1 MIKIAI
7 IEDEVDL
14 IEVLKGHLD
23 KFAEDNKI
31 EYSVI
36 THISASS
43 FLDDYQ
49 CDYDLILMDINLPGL
64 DGMSAVKKIREI
76 DKKVMVIF
84 VTSLAQYAVEGYSV
98 NAFDFIIKPVTY
110 YNFALKLKRALI
122 NFFNDENDTLV
133 VKNKNSL
140 AKIIIKDIKY
150 IEVVDHKLI
159 FHTDDGNFEM
169 IDTLSKYKEIL
180 KNDTFAQC
188 NQCYLVNLRHV
199 KKVTKDSVYIGDEI
213 IQMSRRKQKE
223 FLSAFNKYLGIGGGV
238 DA

>member
-14 IEVLKGHLD
+14 IEVLKNHLD
-23 KFAEDNKI
+23 KFADDNKI
-31 EYSVI
+31 DYSVK
-36 THISASS
+36 TYISASS

-122 NFFNDENDTLV
+122 NFLNNENDTII

-140 AKIIIKDIKY
+140 AKIIIKNIKY

-180 KNDTFAQC
+180 KDETFAQC